1 MVVTPLL
8 DNDTTERN
16 PTALQL
22 LVNAPV
28 NYKTSD
34 SDVNV
39 FLDKYNFERDLP
51 NGSYQ
56 IQHYEVCNDKVL
68 NDWAE
73 DLIGTLNIAHFSSII
88 TLNLSDLVDKLA
100 SSKNNKFTFRSF
112 SLLDT
117 YKFKNKATK
126 IFNLSNIL
134 IYIGSQKDIS
144 IAEYRE
150 ILDNISSE
158 FNKSSIMGVSFF
170 KWPGLKNIEV
180 SLLYDLMNQNQS
192 ISKED
197 RV

>member
-1 MVVTPLL
+1 MLF
-8 DNDTTERN
+8 R
-16 PTALQL
+16 
-22 LVNAPV
+22 
-28 NYKTSD
+28 S
-34 SDVNV
+34 
-39 FLDKYNFERDLP
+39 
-51 NGSYQ
+51 
-56 IQHYEVCNDKVL
+56 
-68 NDWAE
+68 
-73 DLIGTLNIAHFSSII
+73 GTLNIAHFSSII